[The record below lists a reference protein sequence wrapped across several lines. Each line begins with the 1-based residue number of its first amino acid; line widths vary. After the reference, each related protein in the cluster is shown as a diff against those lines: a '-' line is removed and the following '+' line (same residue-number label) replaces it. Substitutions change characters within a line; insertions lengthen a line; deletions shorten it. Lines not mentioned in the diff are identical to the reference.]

1 MISNKKNIDVVHI
14 FDIIKDRLDNF
25 YVKILNQSHI
35 HLYEVVKLCL
45 ILSYEKAR
53 VESGFSIDSEII
65 GNNLQECSLVLLRT
79 VYEGIMKEGGIMKVH
94 ISNEMIDYVSRT
106 TLSSGTE
113 REQRK
118 TQKLFEKKRLERKKV
133 E

>member
-45 ILSYEKAR
+45 ILSYENAR

-65 GNNLQECSLVLLRT
+65 GNNLQECSLLLLRT

-113 REQRK
+113 
-118 TQKLFEKKRLERKKV
+118 
-133 E
+133 